1 MALNKTYWKVKKVSS
16 KFNKSDD
23 TLKVTMVKVED
34 GDNKSSSS
42 PAQEDTV
49 DIYFYDG
56 EVVKKNEQDHAHI
69 NDQWKYAYCFTD
81 EQGAQQAQSF
91 NNLKA
96 TFDEADKTWTFTCQE
111 SNSSQQLNETV
122 KKSNSAK
129 VPFYKTKG
137 ARGTAKALFWT
148 GVVVATTA
156 LLALAGVA
164 LVALIASGAF
174 GVAAAATV
182 VTAATAMG
190 AAVALAAITNLVANA
205 TVFSIATAA
214 ALAIV
219 AVGGAYI
226 SYKGGKALVGY
237 IKKKYAIYIDDKDEK
252 VELSTDTDD
261 KDKIVVINT
270 DDKDKIVVINTGDKD
285 EKVESPINTDD
296 ENEEEKSSTDTD
308 DENEEAKSSTDIDDE
323 NEEESSTD
331 TDDKSEE
338 VVVYFDV
345 DDKDEE
351 PVVDP
356 NIDNRTVPGID
367 ETKSK
372 EEKIEQQLSN
382 LYSSTDNDTA
392 VSYQQ
397 VPGSAPFSLT
407 PNNFFGTQGVVTN
420 IDSGTTADTKEVKEE
435 GADQQAPVF
444 SFNG

>member
-81 EQGAQQAQSF
+81 EQGAQQSQSF

-205 TVFSIATAA
+205 TVFSIAAAA

-226 SYKGGKALVGY
+226 GYKGGKALVGY

-270 DDKDKIVVINTGDKD
+270 GDKD

-296 ENEEEKSSTDTD
+296 ENEE
-308 DENEEAKSSTDIDDE
+308 AKSSTDIVDE
-323 NEEESSTD
+323 SEEESSID
-331 TDDKSEE
+331 TDDESEE

-356 NIDNRTVPGID
+356 NIDNRTVPGIG

-407 PNNFFGTQGVVTN
+407 LNNFFGTQGVVTN